1 MLKRMKQKMRYL
13 SFTTALFLLATPQWS
28 LAQTAYVPDVETID
42 LGNALILEINPEK
55 YETYF
60 DSSYCDELHKNT
72 FEWVTIPAVT
82 ENRNETLIVQDAY
95 TDVKVSPPVYNADGS
110 METAAKAD
118 LIEIAAVTKQVTR
131 RVIITPAR
139 QVKRLIPNLCH
150 HDIARRLVTPK
161 SFTIKDKFGV
171 ILNQFETPEALADY
185 LNSK

>member
-1 MLKRMKQKMRYL
+1 MRY
-13 SFTTALFLLATPQWS
+13 FIYTALLVWVATPQWS
-28 LAQTAYVPDVETID
+28 MAQSSPNSDIKTID
-42 LGNALILEINPEK
+42 IGNALILEINPEK
-55 YETYF
+55 YETYV

-185 LNSK
+185 LNGQ